1 MKKWLQQER
10 DKLRGLTVPQKLRY
24 IWDYY
29 KLWIIGIAALLAF
42 SGYAVTNYIH
52 ANRDNHIYVAFVN
65 TMADLGEDS
74 GFWKDYVAYSG
85 VDVKEETVT
94 FDTEN
99 YFYMTKGNVTGNH
112 YYEKVVVLI
121 DSKTADALVMET
133 KNLVALG
140 QSGRLIDLNNEK
152 TKQLMERYADRLIT
166 TEVTD
171 EDGTTREVP
180 VGIDISDSRLVT
192 RDQAYTEC
200 ALGISETIDDTQA
213 VEEFLAYLIGE

>member
-1 MKKWLQQER
+1 MKKWLKQEKN
-10 DKLRGLTVPQKLRY
+10 KLHGLTASQKLRY
-24 IWDYY
+24 VWDYY
-29 KLWIIGIAALLAF
+29 KLWIIGIVALFMF
-42 SGYAVTNYIH
+42 SGYIVTNYRN

-65 TMADLGEDS
+65 TMADLGEGSD
-74 GFWKDYVAYSG
+74 FWEGYVSCSG
-85 VDVKEETVT
+85 VDVKKETVT

-99 YFYMTKGNVTGNH
+99 YFDMSKNNVTGNH

-140 QSGRLIDLNNEK
+140 RSGRLIDLNNEK
-152 TKQLMERYADRLIT
+152 TKQLMERYSDRLIT
-166 TEVTD
+166 TEVAD

-192 RDQAYTEC
+192 QDRAYEEC
-200 ALGISETIDDTQA
+200 ALGISETIDDVQA
-213 VEEFLAYLIGE
+213 VEEFLTYLIGE

>member
-1 MKKWLQQER
+1 MKKWLKQEKT
-10 DKLRGLTVPQKLRY
+10 KLHGMTVSQKMHY

-29 KLWIIGIAALLAF
+29 KLWIIGIAALVVF
-42 SGYAVTNYIH
+42 SGYIVTNYRN
-52 ANRDNHIYVAFVN
+52 ANRDNHIYIAFVN
-65 TMADLGEDS
+65 TMAELGEGSD
-74 GFWKDYVAYSG
+74 FWEGYVDFSG

-99 YFYMTKGNVTGNH
+99 YFDMTKNSVTGNH

-152 TKQLMERYADRLIT
+152 TKPLMERYSDRLIT
-166 TEVTD
+166 ADVED
-171 EDGTTREVP
+171 EDGNTRKVA

-192 RDQAYTEC
+192 RDRAYEEC
-200 ALGISETIDDTQA
+200 ALGISETIEDVQS